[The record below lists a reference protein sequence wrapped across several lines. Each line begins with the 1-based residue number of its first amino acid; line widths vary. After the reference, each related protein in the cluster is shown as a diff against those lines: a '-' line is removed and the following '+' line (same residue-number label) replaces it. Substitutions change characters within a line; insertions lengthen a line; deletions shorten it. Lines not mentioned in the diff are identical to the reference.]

1 MKKNKMIAYALA
13 ATLLVG
19 GTFAGTKALFTNE
32 ATIDNDLVI
41 ETGKVDIQ
49 AVNDTGWILNGEK
62 SYEGDKL
69 VPGDRLVRN
78 VEIKNNSNVPT
89 KINVK
94 YNHGQASE
102 ELSNAINSKFI
113 KVTDPGITGQNLGS
127 GESKIVP
134 FEIKIGTPENNNE
147 IDNNYQDKNFDLSN
161 FIAQYT
167 ITAEQLTHN
176 K

>member
-1 MKKNKMIAYALA
+1 MKKNKTVAYALA
-13 ATLLVG
+13 AALLVG
-19 GTFAGTKALFTNE
+19 GTFAGTKAWFTSE
-32 ATIDNDLVI
+32 ANIDNNLVI
-41 ETGKVDIQ
+41 ETGTVDIQ
-49 AVNDTGWILNGEK
+49 ATNDTGWILNGEK

-78 VEIKNNSNVPT
+78 VTIKNNSNVPT
-89 KINVK
+89 KVNVK
-94 YNHGQASE
+94 NNHGQASE

-113 KVTDPGITGQNLGS
+113 KVTDPGITNQNLGS
-127 GESKIVP
+127 GESKTVP
-134 FEIKIGTPENNNE
+134 FEIEIGTPEKDND
-147 IDNNYQDKNFDLSN
+147 IDNNYQGKSFDLSN